1 MDTIEFQKINALE
14 FRNSE
19 LLEQALTHRSYVN
32 EHIEENLDDNERL
45 EFLGDAILDFI
56 TADML
61 YTRYPEMD
69 EGMMTRLRAALVR
82 TEALA
87 QLAVDCRM
95 GEFILMGKGEANS
108 GGRERI
114 NNLCS
119 TFEAVVGALYLD
131 RGLQAVKDFVIP
143 RLTELQRDVMEEAI
157 RKDPRSQFQEWAQA
171 KYSITP
177 EFRLAASDGPDH
189 DKDFTVEVF
198 IGEKGIAKGSGKS
211 KRSAAQVA
219 AQAALDLLENGDL
232 NIDV

>member
-87 QLAVDCRM
+87 QLALDCRM

-219 AQAALDLLENGDL
+219 AQAALDLLQNGDL